1 MSNQVALVGMIPKPA
16 NIVDQFA
23 IVVDQGGVN
32 REDTVLAIAGGWVV
46 LEPFKAL
53 PIQVIRIPRR
63 LSQEAVE
70 ARLVRCIRKLACDAT
85 DGLVLSYQ

>member
-1 MSNQVALVGMIPKPA
+1 MIPKPA

-23 IVVDQGGVN
+23 IVVDQGVVN
-32 REDTVLAIAGGWVV
+32 RDDTILAVAGGRVV
-46 LEPFKAL
+46 LEPFQAL
-53 PIQVIRIPRR
+53 LIQTLGLPRR